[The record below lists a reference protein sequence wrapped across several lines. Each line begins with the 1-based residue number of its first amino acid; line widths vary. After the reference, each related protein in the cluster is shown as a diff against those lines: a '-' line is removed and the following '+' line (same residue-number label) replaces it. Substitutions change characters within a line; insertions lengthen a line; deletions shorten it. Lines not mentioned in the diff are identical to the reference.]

1 MLLVG
6 KFKSI
11 NVKGNLTIWIK
22 QFKNLEKFNLLK
34 EEVEEIEQQSKS
46 LDSENRE
53 LEQQVEILKDPNDT
67 WECIMA

>member
-1 MLLVG
+1 MG

-22 QFKNLEKFNLLK
+22 QFKNFEKFNLLK

-46 LDSENRE
+46 LDRKNRE
-53 LEQQVEILKDPNDT
+53 LEQEVEIFKDPNDA

>member
-1 MLLVG
+1 MG

-34 EEVEEIEQQSKS
+34 EEAEEIEQQSES

-53 LEQQVEILKDPNDT
+53 LEQQVEILKDPNDA

>member
-22 QFKNLEKFNLLK
+22 QFKNFEKFNLLK

-46 LDSENRE
+46 LDRKNRE
-53 LEQQVEILKDPNDT
+53 LEQEVEIFKDPNDA